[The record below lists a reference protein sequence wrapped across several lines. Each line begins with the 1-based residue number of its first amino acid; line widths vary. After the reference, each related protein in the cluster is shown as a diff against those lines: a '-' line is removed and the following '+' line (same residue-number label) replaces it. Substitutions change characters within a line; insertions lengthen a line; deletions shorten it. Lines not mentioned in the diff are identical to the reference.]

1 MTARSVDVGRC
12 LIRYKPLTQYVLVL
26 MGRHAWCSMTETLVD
41 MIPHQVYRLL
51 NVVFLFAVIML

>member
-1 MTARSVDVGRC
+1 MLA

-26 MGRHAWCSMTETLVD
+26 LGRNAWCSMTETLVD
-41 MIPHQVYRLL
+41 MIPHQVYRTL